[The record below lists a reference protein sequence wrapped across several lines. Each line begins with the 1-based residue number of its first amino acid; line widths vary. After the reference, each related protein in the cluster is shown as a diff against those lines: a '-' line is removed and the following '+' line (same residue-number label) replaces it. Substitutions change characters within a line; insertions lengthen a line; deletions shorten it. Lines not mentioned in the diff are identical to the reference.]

1 MNINMESVM
10 SIVLHVPEY
19 LQYTRKQEHGQVN
32 IMNKHEQNAKKLCNV
47 TSSNFIVF
55 HFLILFKVRNL
66 RHNFIVLHMTT

>member
-1 MNINMESVM
+1 MNIDMNINMESVM

-47 TSSNFIVF
+47 TSS
-55 HFLILFKVRNL
+55 L
-66 RHNFIVLHMTT
+66 